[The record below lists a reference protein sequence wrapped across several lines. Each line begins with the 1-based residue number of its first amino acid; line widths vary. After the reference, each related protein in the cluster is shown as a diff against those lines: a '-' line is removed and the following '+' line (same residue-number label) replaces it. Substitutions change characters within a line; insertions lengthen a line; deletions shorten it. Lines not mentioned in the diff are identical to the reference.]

1 MSGKR
6 EPGTGNSVAV
16 TDQVSRRGA
25 IKAIA
30 AAAAVPALGAFET
43 SEEHLLRAREAAE
56 SAVLAEMQGT
66 AYTPKFFTQ
75 HEYQTVRVLVDYI
88 IPRDERSGSA
98 TDAGV
103 PQYLDFVL
111 ADQTPPPGPP
121 NPTPRFYVAPT
132 PAQINVRGGL
142 AWLDNE
148 CANRF
153 GAGKTFL
160 TSTDAQRRQVLD
172 DIAWPAKA
180 KPEHSHGVAF
190 LNRMRDLT
198 AVSFSAGRMGVQD
211 LRYMGNMPMPAWKG
225 CPDEVIAKLGLE
237 RGGVRVE
244 YQPSSAC
251 RAGRMMFDSVPNH
264 SWSSA

>member
-1 MSGKR
+1 MTTHRERDAGNG
-6 EPGTGNSVAV
+6 EPGTGNRETQQTNGAL
-16 TDQVSRRGA
+16 DRRA
-25 IKAIA
+25 ALKVMA
-30 AAAAVPALGAFET
+30 AAATVPVLGTFET
-43 SEEHLLRAREAAE
+43 GDEQILRAREAADK
-56 SAVLAEMQGT
+56 AVLAEMQG
-66 AYTPKFFTQ
+66 AQFAPKFFTQ

-98 TDAGV
+98 TDAAV
-103 PQYLDFVL
+103 PQYIDFL
-111 ADQTPPPGPP
+111 MADQTPPPGPP

-190 LNRMRDLT
+190 FNRMRDLT
-198 AVSFSAGRMGVQD
+198 AGSFFSSKMGVQD

-225 CPDEVIAKLGLE
+225 CPDEVIAKLGL
-237 RGGVRVE
+237 
-244 YQPSSAC
+244 
-251 RAGRMMFDSVPNH
+251 
-264 SWSSA
+264 